1 MHSDAAPA
9 RGRGVRAFLHAS
21 LAGPRP
27 SRAFAARGR
36 SAVLNQLVLCAL
48 VLIVATIG
56 ILSSTLRNQSLFLV
70 GVVIIFAVGMA
81 TLAVPWTRIPRV
93 ALYLLPL
100 ADVAGIAVIRVAE
113 PMSGLGLMW
122 VFPAM
127 WLATLGVVGFLIQF
141 AIITA
146 AYTVIVVSGG
156 TTVWGYTTFLL
167 PAAVLAVA
175 TTTFISS
182 RRQRAQAHL
191 LEKQAALLSGALQR
205 AQRQE
210 ELVIDVLDA
219 VDFGVL
225 RIAPDGTVSVVNEA
239 LGRFQNTI
247 PGFGSRSREIE
258 NAYRADGVTPLPR
271 AERPLLRALAGEVFE
286 NQVVWFG
293 HPDERRHAMSITVRR
308 MHDAEGAD
316 AGAVLIARDV
326 TPEMT
331 AMRARDRLVASVS
344 HELRT
349 PLTSVLGYLDL
360 ALDTLDDPEQARRSL
375 EIAARNGERLLE
387 IVADILAASSASRL
401 SIDMTISPEPIDV
414 AELVAATAEAWRP
427 RAAERAL
434 TIDTT
439 GIEPA
444 RAFADPLRLRQVM
457 DNLVSNAV
465 KYNRDGGAIFL
476 GCTTDGDSTWILV
489 RDTGTGIAEPDL
501 GRLFERYFRAR
512 TDVEGTGLG
521 LSISRDIARAH
532 GGDITVQTSRGLGST
547 FMVQLPADE
556 RPAPAAAVP
565 GEETGVRG

>member
-1 MHSDAAPA
+1 M
-9 RGRGVRAFLHAS
+9 
-21 LAGPRP
+21 
-27 SRAFAARGR
+27 
-36 SAVLNQLVLCAL
+36 
-48 VLIVATIG
+48 ATVG
-56 ILSSTLRNQSLFLV
+56 IFSSTLRNESLFLV
-70 GVVIIFAVGMA
+70 GVVIVFAVGVA
-81 TLAVPWTRIPRV
+81 TLATPWTRIPRT
-93 ALYLLPL
+93 ALYVLPI
-100 ADVAGIAVIRVAE
+100 ADIAGIAVMRVAE

-127 WLATLGVVGFLIQF
+127 WLATLGILGFVIQF
-141 AIITA
+141 TIITA
-146 AYTVIVVSGG
+146 TYAVIVVTGG
-156 TTVWGYTTFLL
+156 TTVWGYTVFLL
-167 PAAVLAVA
+167 PIAVLAVA
-175 TTTFISS
+175 TTTYISS

-258 NAYRADGVTPLPR
+258 NAYRADGVTPMPR

-308 MHDAEGAD
+308 MHDGEGAD

-331 AMRARDRLVASVS
+331 ALRARDRLVASVS

-360 ALDTLDDPEQARRSL
+360 AMDTLDDPDQARHSL

-387 IVADILAASSASRL
+387 IVADILAASSTSRL
-401 SIDMTISPEPIDV
+401 SVDMTISPEPIDV

-434 TIDTT
+434 TIDTS

-444 RAFADPLRLRQVM
+444 GAFADPLRLRQVM

-476 GCTTDGDSTWILV
+476 GCTTDGSSTWILV

-501 GRLFERYFRAR
+501 DRLFERYFRAR

-521 LSISRDIARAH
+521 LSISRDIVRAH
-532 GGDITVQTSRGLGST
+532 GGDITVRTSRGLGST
-547 FMVQLPADE
+547 FMVQLPVDE
-556 RPAPAAAVP
+556 RSVASPAAP
-565 GEETGVRG
+565 LQETGEAR

>member
-1 MHSDAAPA
+1 
-9 RGRGVRAFLHAS
+9 V
-21 LAGPRP
+21 
-27 SRAFAARGR
+27 FAARGR
-36 SAVLNQLVLCAL
+36 TAVLNQLILCAL
-48 VLIVATIG
+48 VLVVATVG
-56 ILSSTLRNQSLFLV
+56 IFSHSLRNESLFLV
-70 GVVIIFAVGMA
+70 GVVLIFAVGAA
-81 TLAVPWTRIPRV
+81 TLAVPWTRFPRWV
-93 ALYLLPL
+93 VYVLPL
-100 ADVAGIAVIRVAE
+100 ADIAAIAVLRIAE
-113 PMSGLGLMW
+113 PMSGLGLVW

-127 WLATLGVVGFLIQF
+127 WLATLGVIGFVIQF
-141 AIITA
+141 TVITA
-146 AYTVIVVSGG
+146 TYAVIVATAG

-167 PAAVLAVA
+167 PVAVLAVA

-191 LEKQAALLSGALQR
+191 LEKQAALLSGALRR

-225 RIAPDGTVSVVNEA
+225 RIAADGTVSVVNEA

-271 AERPLLRALAGEVFE
+271 EERPLFRALAGEVFE

-308 MHDAEGAD
+308 MHDAEGSD

-331 AMRARDRLVASVS
+331 ALRARDRLVASVS

-360 ALDTLDDPEQARRSL
+360 AMDALDDPVQARHSL

-387 IVADILAASSASRL
+387 IVADILAASSSSRL

-414 AELVAATAEAWRP
+414 AELMEATAEAWRP

-434 TIDTT
+434 TIETA

-476 GCTTDGDSTWILV
+476 GCTTDGETTWILV
-489 RDTGTGIAEPDL
+489 RDTGTGIAEADL

-532 GGDITVQTSRGLGST
+532 GGDITVRTSRGLGST

-556 RPAPAAAVP
+556 RSVPPTAAPVDEGGNA
-565 GEETGVRG
+565 G

>member
-1 MHSDAAPA
+1 MSAV
-9 RGRGVRAFLHAS
+9 RGRT
-21 LAGPRP
+21 
-27 SRAFAARGR
+27 
-36 SAVLNQLVLCAL
+36 AVLNQLVLCAL

-56 ILSSTLRNQSLFLV
+56 VVSSTLRNQSLFLV
-70 GVVIIFAVGMA
+70 GVVIIFGVGMA
-81 TLAVPWTRIPRV
+81 TLAIPWTRVPRV
-93 ALYLLPL
+93 ALYLLPI
-100 ADVAGIAVIRVAE
+100 ADIAGIAVIRVAE

-127 WLATLGVVGFLIQF
+127 WLASLGVVGFVIQF
-141 AIITA
+141 VIITG

-247 PGFGSRSREIE
+247 PGFGSRSKEIE
-258 NAYRADGVTPLPR
+258 NAYRADGATPLPR
-271 AERPLLRALAGEVFE
+271 AERPLLRALAGEVFD

-308 MHDAEGAD
+308 MHDADGGD

-360 ALDTLDDPEQARRSL
+360 ALDTLDDPEQARHSL

-427 RAAERAL
+427 RAAERAV
-434 TIDTT
+434 TIDTS

-556 RPAPAAAVP
+556 RPATAVVVP
-565 GEETGVRG
+565 GEETGDRG

>member
-1 MHSDAAPA
+1 MHSDAAPV
-9 RGRGVRAFLHAS
+9 RGRGVRGFLHAS
-21 LAGPRP
+21 VAGSRA

-36 SAVLNQLVLCAL
+36 TAVLNQLILCAL
-48 VLIVATIG
+48 VLVVATVG
-56 ILSSTLRNQSLFLV
+56 IFSHSLRNESLFLV
-70 GVVIIFAVGMA
+70 GVVLVFAVGAA
-81 TLAVPWTRIPRV
+81 TLAVPWARFPRWLV
-93 ALYLLPL
+93 YVLPL
-100 ADVAGIAVIRVAE
+100 ADIAAIAVMRVAE
-113 PMSGLGLMW
+113 PMSGLGLVW

-127 WLATLGVVGFLIQF
+127 WLATLGTIGYVVQF
-141 AIITA
+141 VVITA
-146 AYTVIVVSGG
+146 TYAVIVVTAG

-167 PAAVLAVA
+167 PVAVLAVA

-191 LEKQAALLSGALQR
+191 LDKQAALLSGALQR

-247 PGFGSRSREIE
+247 PGFGARSREIE

-271 AERPLLRALAGEVFE
+271 AERPLFRALEGEVFE

-331 AMRARDRLVASVS
+331 ALRARDRLVASVS

-360 ALDTLDDPEQARRSL
+360 AMDTLDDPEQARRSL

-387 IVADILAASSASRL
+387 IVADILAASSSSRL
-401 SIDMTISPEPIDV
+401 SVDMTISPEPVDV

-434 TIDTT
+434 TIDTA

-444 RAFADPLRLRQVM
+444 GAFADPLRLRQVL

-476 GCTTDGDSTWILV
+476 GCTTDGSSTWILV
-489 RDTGTGIAEPDL
+489 RDTGTGIAEADL
-501 GRLFERYFRAR
+501 ERLFERYFRAR

-521 LSISRDIARAH
+521 LSISRDIIRAH
-532 GGDITVQTSRGLGST
+532 GGDITVRTSRGLGST
-547 FMVQLPADE
+547 FMVQLPVDE
-556 RPAPAAAVP
+556 RSEASVVAPD
-565 GEETGVRG
+565 GQTRSSR

>member
-1 MHSDAAPA
+1 MHSDAAPG
-9 RGRGVRAFLHAS
+9 RGRGVRGFLHARV
-21 LAGPRP
+21 AG
-27 SRAFAARGR
+27 SRAPRTFAARGR
-36 SAVLNQLVLCAL
+36 TAVLNQLVLCAL
-48 VLIVATIG
+48 VLVVATVG
-56 ILSSTLRNQSLFLV
+56 IFSSTLRNQSLFLV
-70 GVVIIFAVGMA
+70 GVVIVFAVGAA
-81 TLAVPWTRIPRV
+81 TLAVPWTRIPRT
-93 ALYLLPL
+93 ALYVLPI
-100 ADVAGIAVIRVAE
+100 ADIAGIAVMRVAE

-127 WLATLGVVGFLIQF
+127 WLATLGSVGFVLQF
-141 AIITA
+141 TIITA
-146 AYTVIVVSGG
+146 TYAVIIVTGG

-167 PAAVLAVA
+167 PVAVLAVA
-175 TTTFISS
+175 TTTYISS

-210 ELVIDVLDA
+210 ELIIDVLDA

-316 AGAVLIARDV
+316 TGAVLIARAV

-331 AMRARDRLVASVS
+331 ALRARDRLVASVS

-360 ALDTLDDPEQARRSL
+360 ALDTLDDPDQARRSL

-401 SIDMTISPEPIDV
+401 SVDMTISPEPIDV

-434 TIDTT
+434 TIETS

-444 RAFADPLRLRQVM
+444 GAFADPLRLRQVM

-476 GCTTDGDSTWILV
+476 GCTTDGSSTWILV
-489 RDTGTGIAEPDL
+489 RDTGAGIAEPDL
-501 GRLFERYFRAR
+501 DRLFERYFRAR

-521 LSISRDIARAH
+521 LSISREIVRAH
-532 GGDITVQTSRGLGST
+532 GGDITVRTSRGLGST
-547 FMVQLPADE
+547 FMVQLPVDE
-556 RPAPAAAVP
+556 RSVTSPAAP
-565 GEETGVRG
+565 LQETGEAG

>member
-9 RGRGVRAFLHAS
+9 RGRGVRGFLHAS
-21 LAGPRP
+21 LAAPRAP
-27 SRAFAARGR
+27 RAFAARGR

-48 VLIVATIG
+48 VLIVATVG
-56 ILSSTLRNQSLFLV
+56 ILSSTLRNQSLFLI

-81 TLAVPWTRIPRV
+81 TLAVPWTRIPRA
-93 ALYLLPL
+93 ALYVLPIV
-100 ADVAGIAVIRVAE
+100 DIAGIAVIRIAE

-127 WLATLGVVGFLIQF
+127 WLATLGVVGFLLQF
-141 AIITA
+141 TIITA
-146 AYTVIVVSGG
+146 AYTAIVVSGG

-175 TTTFISS
+175 TTTLISS

-191 LEKQAALLSGALQR
+191 LERQAALLSGALQR

-239 LGRFQNTI
+239 LGRFQNSI

-360 ALDTLDDPEQARRSL
+360 ALDTLDDPAQARHSL

-434 TIDTT
+434 TIDTS

-476 GCTTDGDSTWILV
+476 GCTTDGESTWILV

-547 FMVQLPADE
+547 FLVQLPADE
-556 RPAPAAAVP
+556 RPERTTAVP
-565 GEETGVRG
+565 DEHTGSPV

>member
-1 MHSDAAPA
+1 M
-9 RGRGVRAFLHAS
+9 HAS

-434 TIDTT
+434 TIDTS

-565 GEETGVRG
+565 GEETGLRG

>member
-1 MHSDAAPA
+1 MSAV
-9 RGRGVRAFLHAS
+9 RGRT
-21 LAGPRP
+21 
-27 SRAFAARGR
+27 
-36 SAVLNQLVLCAL
+36 AVLNQLVLCAL

-56 ILSSTLRNQSLFLV
+56 VVSSTLRNQSLFLV
-70 GVVIIFAVGMA
+70 GVVIIFGVGMA

-93 ALYLLPL
+93 ALYLLPV
-100 ADVAGIAVIRVAE
+100 ADIAGIAVIRVAE

-127 WLATLGVVGFLIQF
+127 WLASLGVVGFVIQF
-141 AIITA
+141 VIITG

-247 PGFGSRSREIE
+247 PGFGSRSKEIE
-258 NAYRADGVTPLPR
+258 NAYRADGATPLPR
-271 AERPLLRALAGEVFE
+271 AERPLLRALAGEVFD

-308 MHDAEGAD
+308 MHDADGGD

-360 ALDTLDDPEQARRSL
+360 ALDTLDDPEQARHSL

-427 RAAERAL
+427 RAAERAV
-434 TIDTT
+434 TIDTS

-489 RDTGTGIAEPDL
+489 RDTGTGIAEADL

-556 RPAPAAAVP
+556 RPTTAVVVP
-565 GEETGVRG
+565 GDETGHRG

>member
-9 RGRGVRAFLHAS
+9 RGRGVRGFLQ
-21 LAGPRP
+21 AGVAGSRDPRTY
-27 SRAFAARGR
+27 AARGR

-48 VLIVATIG
+48 VLVVAAVG
-56 ILSSTLRNQSLFLV
+56 IFSGSLRNESLFLI
-70 GVVIIFAVGMA
+70 GVVMVFAVGVA
-81 TLAVPWTRIPRV
+81 TLAVPWSRIPRAV
-93 ALYLLPL
+93 VYLLPL
-100 ADVAGIAVIRVAE
+100 ADIAAIAVMRVAE
-113 PMSGLGLMW
+113 PMGGLGLMW

-127 WLATLGVVGFLIQF
+127 WLASLGITGFAIQF
-141 AIITA
+141 LSITTTYA
-146 AYTVIVVSGG
+146 VIVATAG

-167 PAAVLAVA
+167 PVAVLAVA
-175 TTTFISS
+175 TTTFVSA

-191 LEKQAALLSGALQR
+191 LERQAALLSGALQR

-258 NAYRADGVTPLPR
+258 NAYRTDGVTPLPR
-271 AERPLLRALAGEVFE
+271 GERPLFRALAGEVFE

-293 HPDERRHAMSITVRR
+293 HPDERRRAMSITVRR
-308 MHDAEGAD
+308 MHDAEGTD
-316 AGAVLIARDV
+316 TGAVLIARDV

-331 AMRARDRLVASVS
+331 ALRARDRLVASVS

-387 IVADILAASSASRL
+387 IVADILAASSSSRL
-401 SIDMTISPEPIDV
+401 SIDMTISPEPVDV

-434 TIDTT
+434 TIDTS

-444 RAFADPLRLRQVM
+444 LAFADPLRLRQVM

-476 GCTTDGDSTWILV
+476 GCTTDGDTTWILV
-489 RDTGTGIAEPDL
+489 RDTGTGIADEDL
-501 GRLFERYFRAR
+501 GHLFERYFRAR

-532 GGDITVQTSRGLGST
+532 GGEITVRTSRGLGST

-556 RPAPAAAVP
+556 SAVPAPVLSDP
-565 GEETGVRG
+565 GTERSG

>member
-9 RGRGVRAFLHAS
+9 RGRGVRAFLHAG
-21 LAGPRP
+21 LAEPRAP
-27 SRAFAARGR
+27 RAYAARGR

-48 VLIVATIG
+48 VLIVATVG
-56 ILSSTLRNQSLFLV
+56 ILSSTLRDQSLFLV

-81 TLAVPWTRIPRV
+81 TLAVPWTRMPRV
-93 ALYLLPL
+93 ALYILPL
-100 ADVAGIAVIRVAE
+100 ADIAGIAVIRVAE

-127 WLATLGVVGFLIQF
+127 WLATLGVVGFVLQF
-141 AIITA
+141 TIITA

-271 AERPLLRALAGEVFE
+271 EERPLLRALAGEVFE

-360 ALDTLDDPEQARRSL
+360 ALDTLDDPEQARHSL

-414 AELVAATAEAWRP
+414 AELMAATAEAWRP

-434 TIDTT
+434 TIDTS

-556 RPAPAAAVP
+556 RPQPSDAAP
-565 GEETGVRG
+565 GEETGDRG